1 MTDLPTWA
9 RIETRLVVGHFLNSL
24 AASHAWR
31 RLYLISPW
39 ISAIDHTRVAV
50 KSTGFARRLI
60 DDDCTV
66 YVVTRPPVDSWH
78 LDALEA
84 LRATRCASI
93 VTVPALHTKLFCA
106 ETKTGSFA
114 LLGSANWT
122 QRSLA
127 NRELGLLVNDGTR
140 EGGAIVRLLA
150 REAADIYRS
159 SPDKTQY
166 CKRALR
172 RV

>member
-1 MTDLPTWA
+1 VTDLPTWV
-9 RIETRLVVGHFLNSL
+9 RIETRLVVGHFLNRL

-39 ISAIDHTRVAV
+39 ISSIDHNRVAV
-50 KSTGFARRLI
+50 KPAGFSKRLV

-66 YVVTRPPVDSWH
+66 YVVTRPPIDAWH
-78 LDALEA
+78 SDALES

-93 VTVPALHTKLFCA
+93 VIAPALHTKLFCA

-122 QRSLA
+122 QNSLV
-127 NRELGLLVNDGTR
+127 NRELGVLISDKTRDG
-140 EGGAIVRLLA
+140 AAVVRTLA
-150 REAADIYRS
+150 REAAEIYRS
-159 SPDKTQY
+159 TPDKSQY
-166 CKRALR
+166 CKRSLR
-172 RV
+172 RP